1 MVVWV
6 FITLLMRSNRVDTT
20 VVPGVLCE
28 IMDVLDTDGGV
39 VWCGVLHACVH

>member
-1 MVVWV
+1 M

-28 IMDVLDTDGGV
+28 VMDVLDTDGGV
-39 VWCGVLHACVH
+39 VCVVLCVLHACVH